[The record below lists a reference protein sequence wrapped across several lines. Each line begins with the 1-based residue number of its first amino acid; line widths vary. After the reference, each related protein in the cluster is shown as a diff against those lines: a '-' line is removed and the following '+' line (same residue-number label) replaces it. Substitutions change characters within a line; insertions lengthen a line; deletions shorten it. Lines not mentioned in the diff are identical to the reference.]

1 MPQEKKAAN
10 TAKKKSPPVKLDVP
24 VKKRPAKKTGS
35 RGSAGAGKKRA
46 SQKKRKKQKS
56 SWWAWPVTLIMLV
69 VLGGVGLTVSK
80 EIRNYE
86 EFKVMRETVSF
97 EGFYP
102 GIVIDGVDVSGR
114 SLNEVLVSLR
124 EHEESL
130 RQQVNVTLACGSQ
143 VWKVTPDDLDYHTNY
158 ESVVRDAF
166 QLGRVGTVREKYEA
180 IRKMDQ
186 TGTVFTI
193 DRGCDV
199 SLLKIITDD
208 IASGLSKEMQN
219 ARVADFDVDT
229 LSFTF
234 TDASEGY
241 YVDAD
246 QLYQSALSAIQ
257 SGVGGQTIVISQ
269 KTLTPTV
276 TRGELEGTFGQITE
290 TRTSTSG
297 SNDNRLN
304 NIELALASLN
314 GVCVSPGET
323 FSFNATVGQRTK
335 ERGYRSAGAFVDGLL
350 AEEVGGG
357 ICQVSTTLFNAV
369 AKANLTI
376 TARQPHSRMVQ
387 YVDEGKDAAVSW
399 PSQDFKFTNNT
410 EYPVYIVAGLNETGN
425 RCIIS
430 IYGQLLP
437 NGMSIVIESE
447 VTEKLEPGEDKY
459 NYTTSLP
466 TGVKK
471 LVEAARE
478 GCKAVA
484 YKIYLDRNGN
494 EIKREILCR
503 STYAASGAVYRVGQ

>member
-1 MPQEKKAAN
+1 MPQDKKKVN
-10 TAKKKSPPVKLDVP
+10 TAKKTSAAAKSTAAKKRP
-24 VKKRPAKKTGS
+24 VKKAGS

-46 SQKKRKKQKS
+46 SQKKRKKKS

-69 VLGGVGLTVSK
+69 ILGGIGLTVSK

-86 EFKVMRETVSF
+86 EFKIMRTTVSF

-114 SLNEVLVSLR
+114 SMNEVLGSLR
-124 EHEESL
+124 EHEENL
-130 RQQVNVTLACGSQ
+130 RQQVSVTLACGSQ
-143 VWKVTPDDLDYHTNY
+143 VWKITPDDLDYQTNY
-158 ESVVRDAF
+158 ESIVREAY

-180 IRKMDQ
+180 IRKLDQ
-186 TGTVFTI
+186 SGMVYNI
-193 DRGCDV
+193 ERGYDV
-199 SLLKIITDD
+199 SLLRIITDQ
-208 IASGLSKEMQN
+208 IADELSKEMQN
-219 ARVADFDVDT
+219 ARVDNFDLAT
-229 LSFTF
+229 LTFSF

-246 QLYQSALSAIQ
+246 QLYQNALSAIQ
-257 SGVGGQTIVISQ
+257 SGVGGQTVVISQ
-269 KTLTPTV
+269 KTVSPTV

-290 TRTSTSG
+290 ARTSTSG

-304 NIELALASLN
+304 NIELALKALN

-376 TARQPHSRMVQ
+376 TARQPHSRLVQ

-425 RCIIS
+425 RCIVS

-447 VTEKLEPGEDKY
+447 VTEKLEPGEAKY
-459 NYTTSLP
+459 NYTSSLP
-466 TGVKK
+466 TGVKD

-478 GCKAVA
+478 GCRAVA
-484 YKIYLDRNGN
+484 YKIYLDRNGK
-494 EIKREILCR
+494 EIKREVLCH